1 MAFTLRQLYIT
12 LKKIERETHSESQTS
27 KTFTEKKKKDDRQV
41 HTGPAGT
48 DDSSCDR
55 RRRRDPPPHVSSAHT
70 GHKRERREG
79 EVGRAGRERK
89 YGGRGEGEVGGG
101 GGSLLYYWNW
111 EEIGSMAGAACLWLR
126 SGHVST
132 LWLLIFVSS
141 QQSRLFDCLLIGQ
154 FVVFKQPREDS
165 I

>member
-1 MAFTLRQLYIT
+1 MTGRFTLDLRGQTTALVT
-12 LKKIERETHSESQTS
+12 GGGGET
-27 KTFTEKKKKDDRQV
+27 
-41 HTGPAGT
+41 
-48 DDSSCDR
+48 
-55 RRRRDPPPHVSSAHT
+55 PPHVSSAHT

-89 YGGRGEGEVGGG
+89 YGGGRAMARWGVV

>member
-1 MAFTLRQLYIT
+1 MTGRFTLDLRG
-12 LKKIERETHSESQTS
+12 QT
-27 KTFTEKKKKDDRQV
+27 TALV
-41 HTGPAGT
+41 TGGGGE
-48 DDSSCDR
+48 
-55 RRRRDPPPHVSSAHT
+55 DPPPPPTSPQHT
-70 GHKRERREG
+70 QATKGREG
-79 EVGRAGRERK
+79 RGEAGRAGGERGSMEG
-89 YGGRGEGEVGGG
+89 GGRWRGG

-111 EEIGSMAGAACLWLR
+111 KEIGSMAGAACLWLR